1 MTAATSRNRKRG
13 DISYTKRS
21 PRTLFPPPWTGNNTL
36 TDRAIFHLWPWTV
49 RNYPGPRRATLELL
63 GRPRTWSAVRQWRAG
78 RTPLPA
84 WAAAD
89 LLAHLETRLA
99 ADYEL
104 AEELRRYIPER
115 DAIEAQQRRR
125 RGLGLGENRQRAAIR
140 ADNG

>member
-1 MTAATSRNRKRG
+1 
-13 DISYTKRS
+13 
-21 PRTLFPPPWTGNNTL
+21 
-36 TDRAIFHLWPWTV
+36 
-49 RNYPGPRRATLELL
+49 
-63 GRPRTWSAVRQWRAG
+63 
-78 RTPLPA
+78 LPA